1 MTYSIKPNKSLET
14 EFKKIQH
21 FEVSTLMHSDGVLH
35 WGYLFIKSQSQWDLS
50 ATKEFRK
57 MEKALM
63 PFMKFYLLFL
73 RATKLKLG

>member
-35 WGYLFIKSQSQWDLS
+35 
-50 ATKEFRK
+50 
-57 MEKALM
+57 
-63 PFMKFYLLFL
+63 
-73 RATKLKLG
+73 